1 MNQVILSIWLG
12 LLITGAPFASAWVDF
27 DKGLITDL
35 DLHHSFPI
43 LALGPPAK
51 IPSQLLN
58 EFITSVAPHASLI
71 RNDTLAA
78 QFAYN
83 DDQLIAFVDET
94 SGETRVYPNLVGVQP
109 SSGPINIS
117 RAFNYIRLNETFP
130 VDHTNFFI
138 TTGSSLFGSTLHQ
151 SSENNSSSNA
161 RRYLTH
167 AVVQRNVTNN
177 GRSYTTCGAGST
189 ASFGFTQDGTVR
201 SLAYLWHPAKFTGQ
215 EIKPNSTDKIH
226 ESITAQLEQFGQQT
240 GRVKVDS
247 LDVCF
252 YDSAVGFIQPVL
264 RYRAT
269 LHSDTAGQ
277 SLAAPTPLLGY
288 IPIGECSPEPIST
301 PESVPVDLTDAPL
314 HPGDTIHKRGP
325 RPDIKVGRYVVRE
338 DAWEFVTNAINFLK
352 GLQRP
357 FFFLPSLFANFIDS
371 QYFWAQ
377 SFMFTTDKNN
387 YINSVHLAHV
397 EAHGNWHGF
406 STLHS
411 GDDWVSLSAIPEEG
425 YGGGAGGILSYWLIR
440 SCSVI
445 PSPDDYAPKDWRMA
459 FDPWFRL
466 FNGLH
471 AVAGARTPLWIA
483 DHSNPAFG
491 RRLALG
497 AEFVFGWLE
506 TVENDPS
513 NAGHPIDPHS
523 GKPIGKASA
532 VAVCGHQSDRVWQ
545 VENLGRPS
553 CLIQYWYAD

>member
-1 MNQVILSIWLG
+1 MLAIRLG
-12 LLITGAPFASAWVDF
+12 LFITGASFASAWVDF
-27 DKGLITDL
+27 DKGLINDL
-35 DLHHSFPI
+35 DLHHSFPV
-43 LALGPPAK
+43 LGLGPPAK
-51 IPSQLLN
+51 IPPHLLT
-58 EFITSVAPHASLI
+58 EFISSVAPNASLV
-71 RNDTLAA
+71 RNETLAA

-83 DDQLIAFVDET
+83 NDQLIAYVDET
-94 SGETRVYPNLVGVQP
+94 SGETKVYPNLVGVQP
-109 SSGPINIS
+109 AHGHINIS
-117 RAFNYIRLNETFP
+117 RAFQFLRLNQTFP
-130 VDHTNFFI
+130 LDHTNIFL

-167 AVVQRNVTNN
+167 AVVRRNVTSN
-177 GRSYTTCGAGST
+177 GRSYSICGAGST
-189 ASFGFTQDGTVR
+189 ASFGFTQAGVR
-201 SLAYLWHPAKFTGQ
+201 SLAYQWHPAKFTGQ
-215 EIKPNSTDKIH
+215 EIKPNSTDKIYD
-226 ESITAQLEQFGQQT
+226 SIKNLLEPFGQQT
-240 GRVKVDS
+240 RRVKVDG

-252 YDSAVGFIQPVL
+252 YDSAVGFIQPVI

-269 LHSDTAGQ
+269 LHSDNAGQ
-277 SLAAPTPLLGY
+277 SIAAPTPLLGY
-288 IPIGECSPEPIST
+288 IAIGEGSPEPIST
-301 PESVPVDLTDAPL
+301 PESNPVAPTDAPS
-314 HPGDTIHKRGP
+314 HAGHTSFKRAPG
-325 RPDIKVGRYVVRE
+325 RPEIKVGRYVVRE

-352 GLQRP
+352 GLQHP
-357 FFFLPSLFANFIDS
+357 IFFIPSLFAKFVDS
-371 QYFWAQ
+371 QYYWAQ
-377 SFMFTTDKNN
+377 PFMFTTEKNS
-387 YINSVHLAHV
+387 YINSVHLAQV
-397 EAHGNWHGF
+397 EVHGNWHGF

-411 GDDWVSLSAIPEEG
+411 GDEWVSLSDVPEEG
-425 YGGGAGGILSYWLIR
+425 YGGGAGGVLSYWLIR

-491 RRLALG
+491 RRLSLG

-513 NAGHPIDPHS
+513 NAGHPIDSHT

-545 VENLGRPS
+545 LENLGRPS